1 MNERTQKGKGKE
13 KKRKRRK
20 TFYSS
25 PYTLYI
31 PCVAEANYHFLC
43 FILVKVL
50 LFSLIYFSLP
60 SSSGSILLFHFYVF
74 IFVFFK
80 CQGFEK

>member
-1 MNERTQKGKGKE
+1 MKEHRRGRER
-13 KKRKRRK
+13 KRKRRK

-25 PYTLYI
+25 PYTLDI
-31 PCVAEANYHFLC
+31 PCVAELGE
-43 FILVKVL
+43 LSL
-50 LFSLIYFSLP
+50 SLFYSSEGSSISLIYYSLP

>member
-13 KKRKRRK
+13 KKTK

-31 PCVAEANYHFLC
+31 PCVAELGE
-43 FILVKVL
+43 LSL
-50 LFSLIYFSLP
+50 SLFY
-60 SSSGSILLFHFYVF
+60 SSEGSSILID
-74 IFVFFK
+74 IFFFT
-80 CQGFEK
+80 